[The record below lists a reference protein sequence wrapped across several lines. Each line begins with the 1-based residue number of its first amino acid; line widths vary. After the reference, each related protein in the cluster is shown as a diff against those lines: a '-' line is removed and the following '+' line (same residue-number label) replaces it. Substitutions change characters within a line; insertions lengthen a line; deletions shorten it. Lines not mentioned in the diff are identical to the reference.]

1 MSKRRTDL
9 INPNYG
15 MVIHRDFVPLYA
27 DDNYAQ
33 FFGFQSGKD
42 ILELS
47 SIFSL
52 VNPDQRDITR
62 SNYDAIMSG
71 KTKPQVRSFRHFDKH
86 NTEFFIL
93 AIEQIVDWKGEPAL
107 QIAFVDI
114 SSLTQ
119 AETKIRKSEQRFR
132 DLIEGSIQGM
142 VIHRNF
148 KPLMVNQAYASMHGY
163 ESPEAILAL
172 DDISVF
178 FTDENVDIPL
188 ARASL
193 ILSGKQ
199 PDPKQR
205 FKNKR
210 KDGSFLWV
218 ELVERKVIW
227 NNQDAIQTTLVD
239 VTEHVI
245 LEEKLIL
252 MAMTDSLT
260 NLYNRRFLMDKSSE
274 LFLLNRLKQQP
285 LACILIDLD
294 KFKDVNDEHGH
305 SVGDETLIEFSKRCQ
320 NLVKE
325 PNYIG
330 RYGGEEFLVV
340 MPNTG
345 SKLAYDLA
353 EKIRIKCA
361 TEPLLTSAG
370 AFTLT
375 VSVGVSYLKD
385 TDSHF
390 DQLIDRAD
398 ERLYEAKA
406 LGRNRVVV

>member
-353 EKIRIKCA
+353 EKIRINCA

>member
-1 MSKRRTDL
+1 
-9 INPNYG
+9 

-33 FFGFQSGKD
+33 FFGYQNGKD
-42 ILELS
+42 ILELA

-52 VNPDQRDITR
+52 INPDQRDITK
-62 SNYDAIMSG
+62 SNYDDIMSG
-71 KTKPQVRSFRHFDKH
+71 KKKPQVRSFRHYDDQGS
-86 NTEFFIL
+86 EFFIL
-93 AIEQIVDWKGEPAL
+93 AIEQIVNWEEEPAL

-148 KPLMVNQAYASMHGY
+148 KPLLVNQAYASMHGY
-163 ESPEAILAL
+163 ESPAEILAL
-172 DDISVF
+172 DDISIF
-178 FTDENVDIPL
+178 FTDKNLDVSL
-188 ARASL
+188 VRAAL
-193 ILSGKQ
+193 ILSDKQ
-199 PDPKQR
+199 PDTKQR
-205 FKNKR
+205 FKNRR
-210 KDGSFLWV
+210 KDGSYLWV
-218 ELVERKVIW
+218 ELVERKVTW
-227 NNQDAIQTTLVD
+227 NDKDAIQTTLID
-239 VTEHVI
+239 VTEQVVM
-245 LEEKLIL
+245 EEKLIQ

-274 LFLLNRLKQQP
+274 VFNLNKKNDQP

-320 NLVKE
+320 TLVQA
-325 PNYIG
+325 PYYIG

-340 MPNTG
+340 MPNATANT
-345 SKLAYDLA
+345 AYELA
-353 EKIRIKCA
+353 EEIRLKCA
-361 TEPLLTSAG
+361 SEPLITSAG

-375 VSVGVSYLKD
+375 VSAGVSYFKD
-385 TDSHF
+385 TDKHF

-398 ERLYEAKA
+398 KRLYEAKA

>member
-1 MSKRRTDL
+1 MSKKRTDL

-15 MVIHRDFVPLYA
+15 MVIHRNFVPLYA

-33 FFGFQSGKD
+33 FFGFQTGKE
-42 ILELS
+42 ILELA
-47 SIFSL
+47 SIFTL
-52 VNPDQRDITR
+52 INPDQREITLTH
-62 SNYDAIMSG
+62 YDEIMSG
-71 KTKPQVRSFRHFDKH
+71 EVKPQVRSFKHFDEQG
-86 NTEFFIL
+86 TEFFIL

-142 VIHRNF
+142 VIHSHF
-148 KPLMVNQAYASMHGY
+148 KPLMVNQAYATMHGY
-163 ESPEAILAL
+163 ASPENILAL

-178 FTDENVDIPL
+178 FTDENIDIPL
-188 ARASL
+188 ARATL

-205 FKNKR
+205 FKNRR

-218 ELVERKVIW
+218 ELVERKVVW
-227 NNQDAIQTTLVD
+227 NNKDAIQTTLVD

-245 LEEKLIL
+245 LEEKLIM

-260 NLYNRRFLMDKSSE
+260 NLFNRRFLMDKSTE
-274 LFLLNRLKQQP
+274 LFLLNREKNQP

-294 KFKDVNDEHGH
+294 KFKDVNDGYGH
-305 SVGDETLIEFSKRCQ
+305 SIGDETLVEFSKRCQ
-320 NLVKE
+320 GLVKE

-340 MPNTG
+340 MPNTT
-345 SKLAYDLA
+345 SNVAYALA
-353 EKIRIKCA
+353 EEIRIKCA

-375 VSVGVSYLKD
+375 VSVGVSYLKE
-385 TDSHF
+385 TDNHF

-398 ERLYEAKA
+398 KRLYEAKA
-406 LGRNRVVV
+406 LGRNRVVD